1 MRRIRNGIAGRGFGR
16 DLEPGNL
23 FVCERGGEQDVM
35 KLLDFGLVHVA
46 GDTDSVPAIEADASA
61 SASVGASSD
70 HLRLTQA
77 GHILG
82 TPAYLSP
89 EQAAGRDVD
98 ARSDIY
104 SVGAVGYFLM
114 AGRPPFLRATAAQM
128 YHAHSFE
135 PPPRLTK
142 YCPGAPADL
151 ESVLLRCLAKQPEAR
166 YPDVHALESALAACA
181 CAAAWTSER
190 AAAWW
195 AEIAGTP
202 RPSPGAWPQTDP
214 DELLALTDT
223 TGDSPDRGTQDGPG

>member
-1 MRRIRNGIAGRGFGR
+1 
-16 DLEPGNL
+16 
-23 FVCERGGEQDVM
+23 M

-46 GDTDSVPAIEADASA
+46 GDTDSVPAIDVDADAEPAPVA
-61 SASVGASSD
+61 SAGASSD

-104 SVGAVGYFLM
+104 SVGAVGYFLL
-114 AGRPPFLRATAAQM
+114 AGRPPFLRGTAAQM
-128 YHAHSFE
+128 YHAHTFE

-142 YCPGAPADL
+142 YCPDAPADL

-166 YPDVHALESALAACA
+166 YPDVHALETALAACA
-181 CAAAWTSER
+181 CAAMWTRER

-195 AEIAGTP
+195 TAIQRTP
-202 RPSPGAWPQTDP
+202 RSSSGAWLQADP
-214 DELLALTDT
+214 DEPLGLTDT
-223 TGDSPDRGTQDGPG
+223 TGDSPDRGPRSDPG